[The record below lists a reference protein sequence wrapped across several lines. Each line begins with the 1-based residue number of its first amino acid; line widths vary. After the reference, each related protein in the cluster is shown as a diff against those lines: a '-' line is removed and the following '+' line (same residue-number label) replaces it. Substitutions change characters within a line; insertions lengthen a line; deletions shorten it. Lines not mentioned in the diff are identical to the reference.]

1 MSFDFI
7 PLELYS
13 PLYFWV
19 ILLVVLFTFLEL
31 NSLGYNSSKWGAVFV
46 IVLILYLGLRPI
58 SGKYFGD
65 MGVYARYF
73 KNYQNGAD
81 ITSSTDVAFH
91 YFIKLCSN
99 FMSVN
104 FFFLTCAALY
114 TYPLYV
120 ISKKWFSTYW
130 FYAFLVLVGSFSFW
144 AYGTNGIRNGIAG
157 SIFLLA
163 ISRENR
169 ILQIGIAI
177 IAVGF
182 HKSML
187 LPSLG
192 FLIAQFY
199 NEPKVM
205 IAFWALCIPLSLAA
219 GGFWESFFAGLGF
232 DDERLSYLTAG
243 NVNNDD
249 FSNTGFRWDFL
260 LYSST
265 AVFTGWYFIVK
276 KGFEDKVYFW
286 LFNTYVFANAF
297 WILVIRANFS
307 NRFAYLSWFMMALVI
322 IYPFLKKEM
331 LRNQNKILANV
342 ILAYFAFT
350 FLMTII
356 LNN

>member
-7 PLELYS
+7 PLEMYS
-13 PLYFWV
+13 PLYYSI
-19 ILLVVLFTFLEL
+19 ILFVVLFTFLEL
-31 NSLGYNSSKWGAVFV
+31 NLRGYKSSKWGVVFV
-46 IVLILYLGLRPI
+46 LVLILYLGLRPI
-58 SGKYFGD
+58 SGQYFGD

-73 KNYQNGAD
+73 RNYQSGGD

-104 FFFLTCAALY
+104 FFFLTCAILY

-130 FYAFLVLVGSFSFW
+130 FYGFLVLVGSFSFW

-163 ISRENR
+163 VSRDNR
-169 ILQIGIAI
+169 ILQIGVAI
-177 IAVGF
+177 IAISF

-199 NEPKVM
+199 NQPKVM
-205 IAFWALCIPLSLAA
+205 ITFWAVCIPLSLA
-219 GGFWESFFAGLGF
+219 GGSFWESFFASLGF

-249 FSNTGFRWDFL
+249 FSSTGFRWDFL
-260 LYSST
+260 IYSAT

-307 NRFAYLSWFMMALVI
+307 NRFAYLSWFMMAIVI

-331 LRNQNKILANV
+331 IVNQNKILANV

-350 FLMTII
+350 FLMTVI